1 LRLDLS
7 LGELQSNII
16 VKHLFVVTLDYN
28 RTLYLFL
35 LLHLLSCLPV
45 KYLNPSPFHKILQF
59 RIRHIVPVLEPTE
72 QVADP
77 HYAELLVVHLQVP
90 LVILLLSVC
99 RGFSAVVTV
108 AGIVVVKLKPEAQGQ
123 LMTLL
128 ETPWDQAHM
137 FETFLVQVFNKEPK
151 DALMISPDI

>member
-1 LRLDLS
+1 M
-7 LGELQSNII
+7 
-16 VKHLFVVTLDYN
+16 
-28 RTLYLFL
+28 
-35 LLHLLSCLPV
+35 
-45 KYLNPSPFHKILQF
+45 
-59 RIRHIVPVLEPTE
+59 LEPTE

-108 AGIVVVKLKPEAQGQ
+108 TGIVVVKLKPEAQSQ

-128 ETPWDQAHM
+128 ETPWDQTHM
-137 FETFLVQVFNKEPK
+137 FETFLVQVFNKEP
-151 DALMISPDI
+151 